1 MLITQREFVTRA
13 RSKSFIIITLLMPL
27 LIVAMYV
34 GPLMLSQIKDSEA
47 KTVGVCDQTGLYM
60 SDFVST
66 EQFRFVE
73 CGPAD
78 NDSQLIAKIL
88 ITDTLSKSPSAIKLS
103 FAGEPNIALSR
114 YVEGVINARI
124 YQDKIDN
131 SGIEGIQQLLRDL
144 NERVDIQ
151 TVKVDA
157 QGQEESTST
166 TASVISSFL
175 FTTLIF
181 MFVTIYGAMVMQ
193 SVLEEKT
200 SRIVEI
206 MVSSVK
212 PFQLMLGKILGIFLL
227 GLLQISFWG
236 LMYVVIMGVVSAMF
250 PEGSAQHGIVES
262 ISATVNTLPMG
273 EMVGMFL
280 VYFVGGFLLFA
291 SIYAAVG
298 ASVNSMEEAQP
309 FYMPIMLLMMFGFY
323 AGIYSVENTDGPLAF
338 WCSMIPIT
346 SPIVMM
352 VRIPFGV
359 PLWQELVSLAV
370 LYVSA
375 LAVLWLGAKIY
386 RIGILMYGKKPTIRE
401 IIKWISYK

>member
-27 LIVAMYV
+27 LIVALYM
-34 GPLMLSQIKDSEA
+34 GPLMLSQIKDTDA
-47 KTVGVCDQTGLYM
+47 KVVGVCDQTGLYV
-60 SDFVST
+60 SDFVSN

-73 CGPAD
+73 CGPSDTDPDMVAR
-78 NDSQLIAKIL
+78 IL

-103 FAGEPNIALSR
+103 YNGEPNIALSR

-131 SGIEGIQQLLRDL
+131 SGIEGIQQLLSDL
-144 NERVDIQ
+144 SERVSVQ
-151 TVKVDA
+151 TVKVDSD
-157 QGQEESTST
+157 GQEEEASAA
-166 TASVISSFL
+166 ASVVSSFL
-175 FTTLIF
+175 FSMLIF

-227 GLLQISFWG
+227 GLMQIAFWG
-236 LMYVVIMGVVSAMF
+236 LMCLVIVGVVSAMF
-250 PEGSAQHGIVES
+250 SEGSAQYGIVQG
-262 ISATVNTLPMG
+262 ISATISSLPVG

-280 VYFVGGFLLFA
+280 VYFVGGFMLFA

-359 PLWQELVSLAV
+359 PLWQELVSLVV

-375 LAVLWLGAKIY
+375 LAVLWLAAKIY